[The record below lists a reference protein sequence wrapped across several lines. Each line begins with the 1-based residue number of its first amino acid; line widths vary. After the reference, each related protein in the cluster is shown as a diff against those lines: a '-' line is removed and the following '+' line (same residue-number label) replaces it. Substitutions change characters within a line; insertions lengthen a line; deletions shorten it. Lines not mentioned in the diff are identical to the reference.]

1 MIKTPQQQQQQQQ
14 QQQPPKYKAQPY
26 KTNHQQQHKFQNHQ
40 NHQNHQTHQTHQNHQ
55 QHQKP
60 DYFKHVNHNKIS
72 QMKFLQTIT
81 NDFPDFQPTTSIIP
95 KFSETNKNVGIIFW
109 YLEQDE
115 HEQEEHEQENSI
127 TRQIEIL
134 AGVETSYLTDKMVP
148 EIKSILEKYQLYTQN
163 PQSPNKLNNQKEIHE
178 IFEKRAKLLSKELKI
193 PVYFDKPIAN
203 STTKNNKQWQVQY
216 RVLNEI
222 PKLGILK
229 GSMEEYETKE
239 EAVKREIQ
247 EELFPYSNE
256 IPMDEEKIIPL
267 PNTIHL
273 HKDCLY
279 TFHYQLNKQ
288 EKETIERNIEKLQE
302 ENYGELVKYQFRNL
316 NEIFTSP
323 TSTHPNYHLLKQ
335 LFNGKSRLYIKE
347 FYDYLYTE
355 YTQ

>member
-1 MIKTPQQQQQQQQ
+1 MIKTQQHNKTQSN
-14 QQQPPKYKAQPY
+14 KY
-26 KTNHQQQHKFQNHQ
+26 QHKFQNHQ
-40 NHQNHQTHQTHQNHQ
+40 NHQNQN
-55 QHQKP
+55 QKP
-60 DYFKHVNHNKIS
+60 DYFKHINHNKIS

-81 NDFPDFQPTTSIIP
+81 NDFADFQPTTSIIP

-109 YLEQDE
+109 YLEPQQQQQ
-115 HEQEEHEQENSI
+115 HETPI

-134 AGVETSYLTDKMVP
+134 AGVETSYLTDKMAP

-163 PQSPNKLNNQKEIHE
+163 PQSPTTRTSNSNQQKEIHE

-193 PVYFDKPIAN
+193 PVYFDKPITN
-203 STTKNNKQWQVQY
+203 STETTEENKQWQVQY

-222 PKLGILK
+222 SKLGIVK
-229 GSMEEYETKE
+229 GSMEEQETKE

-273 HKDCLY
+273 HRDCLY

-288 EKETIERNIEKLQE
+288 EKETIEKNIRKLQE

-335 LFNGKSRLYIKE
+335 IFNGKSRLYMKE